1 MEIVPLTLSHMLCH
15 TDLVKLLFAMYWVN
29 HPSADP
35 GECKSKW
42 LKKHAA
48 ISIGH
53 FTVTRPAAWEI
64 LISNILNKQNA
75 ITVSVRPLGYAL
87 SVRGLKIA
95 PVAAT

>member
-1 MEIVPLTLSHMLCH
+1 VEIVPLTLSHMLCH

-53 FTVTRPAAWEI
+53 FTVTRTAAWEI
-64 LISNILNKQNA
+64 LISKILNKLEKMQLLFQFA
-75 ITVSVRPLGYAL
+75 LLGTPLESEG
-87 SVRGLKIA
+87 
-95 PVAAT
+95 

>member
-1 MEIVPLTLSHMLCH
+1 
-15 TDLVKLLFAMYWVN
+15 MYWVN
-29 HPSADP
+29 HPSADR

-64 LISNILNKQNA
+64 LISKILNKLEKMQLLFQFA
-75 ITVSVRPLGYAL
+75 LLGTPLASEG
-87 SVRGLKIA
+87 
-95 PVAAT
+95 